1 MSVEKKITPPQVTV
15 FPGVFGIFLTL
26 ICVIATILCPF
37 LIVETGQSYGY
48 TTRSVISGDFFDWFT
63 VPMFLLTLFMLSGFA
78 TISPNTA
85 FVFVFLG
92 KCKGV
97 IMDNGFFWV
106 NPLVGKS
113 SVSLKIENYNSHE
126 IKVNDQKGSP
136 IIVSAVVSCRVVD
149 PEAFSFN
156 AESPNALVKNAID
169 RVLRKTVSEHPY
181 DVPNEENGKDG
192 EHTTCLRKDS
202 TLITEKFK
210 KEIQDIVSSIGMEV
224 LDANFN
230 SMSYAPEIA
239 SVMLQRQQASAMVDA
254 RKTMVAGAVGVVKE
268 AIQAMEETKDGQP
281 GVKMDEKQKA
291 QLACNLLTVMVG
303 ERGAQVTM
311 PLH

>member
-1 MSVEKKITPPQVTV
+1 MSSDKIITPPQVTV
-15 FPGVFGIFLTL
+15 FPGFFGIFLTL
-26 ICVIATILCPF
+26 VCFAVTVICPF
-37 LIVETGQSYGY
+37 VIVEHGDNYGY
-48 TTRSVISGDFFDWFT
+48 ASRSIISGDFFDWMT
-63 VPMFLLTLFMLSGFA
+63 LPMALVTLFMLAGFA

-97 IMDNGFFWV
+97 ILENGFFWV
-106 NPLVGKS
+106 NPLVSKA
-113 SVSLKIENYNSHE
+113 SVSLKIENFNSHE

-136 IIVSAVVSCRVVD
+136 IIVSAVVSCKVVD

-156 AESPNALVKNAID
+156 AESPKTLVKNAID

-181 DVPNEENGKDG
+181 DVPNEELDKDG
-192 EHTTCLRKDS
+192 NHTTCLRRDS
-202 TLITEKFK
+202 TQITEKFK

-239 SVMLQRQQASAMVDA
+239 GVMLQRQQASAMVDA
-254 RKTMVAGAVGVVKE
+254 RKTMVAGAVGVVRE
-268 AIQAMEETKDGQP
+268 AIKAMEDASEGQA
-281 GVKMDEKQKA
+281 GVSMDEKQKA
-291 QLACNLLTVMVG
+291 QLACNLLTVMVS

-311 PLH
+311 PIH